1 MRPPSVEMRRL
12 AARLDAVPK
21 VRVQEPLDHR
31 VGGALAARQH
41 HHSCHVVQAL
51 EIVDAARVGAHDPV
65 DEALERAALRGKAGT
80 VFTSRLRAAADNS
93 TAAFARSVLATRE
106 TLTEMAQ
113 QTCALVSW
121 SPSLAIQAQRS
132 TSTATVAESVWAC
145 GRTGGQSVRE
155 RRVTRGGGARAPNRR
170 WWRAK
175 ESQARRRVDEGQTR
189 ARCHPQRPLGIDVN
203 VLAGVPDVHSEEL
216 WPDFRSDFPVDAAWG
231 EKRSATVPGGTW
243 PDLPSA

>member
-145 GRTGGQSVRE
+145 GRTGGQSVSAASLEEAAHGRQ
-155 RRVTRGGGARAPNRR
+155 TAGGGAR
-170 WWRAK
+170 K
-175 ESQARRRVDEGQTR
+175 KARRGGGSTR
-189 ARCHPQRPLGIDVN
+189 ARRGR
-203 VLAGVPDVHSEEL
+203 GVT
-216 WPDFRSDFPVDAAWG
+216 
-231 EKRSATVPGGTW
+231 RSAR
-243 PDLPSA
+243 SA